1 MSSVYLPAKSQS
13 NALRIFEALFS
24 IFSLIHISN
33 AITPLILTKGVN
45 EGDGVDIST
54 FDLSI
59 NAKISILIYLTTWLL
74 LTVRWKR
81 TLSVLSRNKLIW
93 ILMGVICF
101 SYFWSVNP
109 DQTLRFALYALG
121 TTSFGLYLAIRYTLR
136 QQLSLLGW
144 TYGLLLILSLLLVV
158 AIPQY
163 GLMAGV
169 HEGALRGV
177 FTHKNQFGA
186 FMALGSVVFFLNAIR
201 GEKLSWIYWG
211 LLALGCGS
219 MVMSQST
226 TALATFL
233 VMLMLCIIY
242 RIFRWRYEVMLS
254 AILAVTIIGIIALIW
269 VAGYIGADS
278 FFSSLGKDSTLSG
291 RTDIWGYVWDQIQ
304 LRPWLGYGLA
314 AFWNG
319 YEGPSGYVQLAM
331 RIAVIYAHN
340 GFLDIWLSI
349 GLIGLSVFLAG
360 FLITSRQSLALL
372 RKSNTPEGFWPL
384 LLLTYILLSNLTE
397 GTITTMNSSFWAI
410 YVAVSYSLVIA
421 KKNYYVIEK

>member
-13 NALRIFEALFS
+13 NALRIFEVLFS

-59 NAKISILIYLTTWLL
+59 NAKISILIYLITWLL
-74 LTVRWKR
+74 LIVRWKR
-81 TLSVLSRNKLIW
+81 TLSVLSQNKFIW

-101 SYFWSVNP
+101 SYFWSINP
-109 DQTLRFALYALG
+109 GQTLRFALYALG

-158 AIPQY
+158 AVPQY

-269 VAGYIGADS
+269 VAGYIGSDS

-291 RTDIWGYVWDQIQ
+291 RTDIWRYVWDQIQ

>member
-1 MSSVYLPAKSQS
+1 MSSVYLPSKSQG
-13 NALRIFEALFS
+13 NALRIFEVIFS
-24 IFSLIHISN
+24 ILSLIHISN

-59 NAKISILIYLTTWLL
+59 NAEISVVIYLITLFLL
-74 LTVRWKR
+74 IVRWKR
-81 TLSVLSRNKLIW
+81 VISVLSSNKLIW
-93 ILMGVICF
+93 LLMGVICF

-109 DQTLRFALYALG
+109 GQTLRFTVYALG

-136 QQLSLLGW
+136 QQLSLIGW
-144 TYGLLLILSLLLVV
+144 TYGLLLVLSLLLAV
-158 AIPQY
+158 AVPQY

-186 FMALGSVVFFLNAIR
+186 FMALGGVVFLLNAIR
-201 GEKLSWIYWG
+201 GEKLSWIYWI

-233 VMLMLCIIY
+233 VMLILCIIY

-254 AILAVTIIGIIALIW
+254 AILAVIIIGFIGLIW
-269 VAGYIGADS
+269 VAGYIGSDS
-278 FFSSLGKDSTLSG
+278 LFSSVGKDATLSG
-291 RTDIWGYVWDQIQ
+291 RTDIWRYVWDQIQ
-304 LRPWLGYGLA
+304 LHPWLGYGLA

-349 GLIGLSVFLAG
+349 GLVGLSIFLAS
-360 FLITSRQSLALL
+360 FFVTSKQSLALL
-372 RKSNTPEGFWPL
+372 RKTNTPEGFWPVL
-384 LLLTYILLSNLTE
+384 FLTYILLSNLTE
-397 GTITTMNSSFWAI
+397 GTITTMNNSFWAI

-421 KKNYYVIEK
+421 KNNQYAMDE

>member
-13 NALRIFEALFS
+13 NALRIFEVLFS

-33 AITPLILTKGVN
+33 AIAPLILTKGVN
-45 EGDGVDIST
+45 EGDGVDISS

-74 LTVRWKR
+74 LIVRWKR
-81 TLSVLSRNKLIW
+81 TLSVLSQNKLIW

-109 DQTLRFALYALG
+109 EQTLRFALYALG

-186 FMALGSVVFFLNAIR
+186 FMALGSVVFFLNAIQ

-254 AILAVTIIGIIALIW
+254 AILAVIIIGIIALIW

-291 RTDIWGYVWDQIQ
+291 RTDIWQYVWDQIQ